1 MEVVSGAILGVAFQ
15 QLHDSIVRA
24 KVTASAFKFQLQFL
38 ENKAQILIRKF
49 NEIKDLNLENKLP
62 AEMKKLRELL
72 EKAKVLVSKCSQ
84 VSWWNYGKKRK
95 FAKRLEELDASF
107 QELLKVDFQVAQLKN
122 ILETLLKVIEMN
134 KKLDIMDKKLDLGSN
149 PSGLSTRENSES
161 PGTASAR
168 NKGDSSRVK
177 VLFEKRSEK
186 VIHIRFN

>member
-38 ENKAQILIRKF
+38 ENKAQILTRKF

-62 AEMKKLRELL
+62 AE
-72 EKAKVLVSKCSQ
+72 
-84 VSWWNYGKKRK
+84 KRK

-134 KKLDIMDKKLDLGSN
+134 KKPGIMDKKLDLGSN
-149 PSGLSTRENSES
+149 PSGLSTRENYES